1 MYILG
6 LVEIGGY
13 AVLAR
18 DLTDVAE
25 RGLGGFLHNVAEL
38 TGEFKLAR
46 AVKHS
51 RFDLKHIAAVFGVRQ
66 PVHNTD
72 KILVVYL
79 FGHYLACA
87 EIGCDVSLVYRN
99 RLEFSVAVHDLFC
112 CFAAQLG
119 YRAFEIT
126 YARLAC
132 VAVDDLVY
140 RFIGEPERA
149 AREPVTFYLLGN
161 EMIFGYCQLFAARVA

>member
-1 MYILG
+1 MSVTSPVIATSCATGMWRERTDKCRYHCDSRRGTVLRHGSFGNVNVYILG

-51 RFDLKHIAAVFGVRQ
+51 RFDLKHIAAVLGVRQ
-66 PVHNTD
+66 PVHDTD

-87 EIGCDVSLVYRN
+87 EIGCDVSLVYR
-99 RLEFSVAVHDLFC
+99 
-112 CFAAQLG
+112 
-119 YRAFEIT
+119 
-126 YARLAC
+126 
-132 VAVDDLVY
+132 
-140 RFIGEPERA
+140 
-149 AREPVTFYLLGN
+149 
-161 EMIFGYCQLFAARVA
+161 